1 MSLLGLDVS
10 LAHVLSP
17 YPEGHYQLATS
28 HLYVNRGIGTTGPP
42 IRLNAAPE
50 VTLFRLT

>member
-1 MSLLGLDVS
+1 MLGLDMS

-17 YPEGHYQLATS
+17 YPEGLYRLATS
-28 HLYVNRGIGTTGPP
+28 HLYVNRGIGRTGPP
-42 IRLNAAPE
+42 VRLNAAPE